1 MLCFGLVPMLLLN
14 VAIFSVLFYFTCMLA
29 YVIFPLCLKDDAVN
43 KFIAFSG
50 EGQSLRKKG
59 RKP

>member
-1 MLCFGLVPMLLLN
+1 MSFFLCTQDEAG
-14 VAIFSVLFYFTCMLA
+14 SR
-29 YVIFPLCLKDDAVN
+29 
-43 KFIAFSG
+43 FIAFSG